1 MSNESDCEKNLLQ
14 REIRKALGTSISMNT
29 TLELIGSVHHQR
41 EKSEALVVL
50 EPDREPEFLAPLSVG
65 RLWGASPEAE
75 LLERARTRWMPHS
88 RRDADESF
96 HKAQQQS
103 VLSCRNPYSPDILQA
118 LIQ

>member
-1 MSNESDCEKNLLQ
+1 MSHKSDCEKNLLQ

-65 RLWGASPEAE
+65 RLWGVGRVTGGGTPRTGADAMDAAFAS
-75 LLERARTRWMPHS
+75 
-88 RRDADESF
+88 
-96 HKAQQQS
+96 
-103 VLSCRNPYSPDILQA
+103 
-118 LIQ
+118 